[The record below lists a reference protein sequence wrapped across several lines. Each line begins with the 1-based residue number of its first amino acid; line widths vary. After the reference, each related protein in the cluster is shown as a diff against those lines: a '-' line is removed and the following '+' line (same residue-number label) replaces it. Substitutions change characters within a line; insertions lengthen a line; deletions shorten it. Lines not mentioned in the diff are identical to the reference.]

1 MDDDIRTNLESI
13 DSGMPEC
20 SCPYCGVDMNAMMDP
35 SQTKGR
41 TPQPGQPA
49 ICVECLEV
57 SIIDQDM
64 TLRAPLLEEIR
75 DEWIEPIQMARKVL
89 KEKRD
94 ERERREREEEGKR
107 N

>member
-1 MDDDIRTNLESI
+1 
-13 DSGMPEC
+13 MPEC
-20 SCPYCGVDMNAMMDP
+20 LCPYCGVDMNALMD
-35 SQTKGR
+35 SGKTQGR
-41 TPQPGQPA
+41 EPQPGQPA
-49 ICVECLEV
+49 LCVECLEV
-57 SIIDQDM
+57 SIIADDM

-94 ERERREREEEGKR
+94 ERERKAHEEEGKR